1 MTELDTA
8 AQGPAELEMAPTRY
22 IEGGKIRFA
31 YRRLGPSTG
40 TPLILLQ
47 HFSGNIDAWDPAV
60 VNALAANR
68 TVIAFDNAGVG
79 RSTGQTPDTV
89 EAMARDAVDF
99 IHLLGFSEVDLL
111 GFSLGGCVAQQIA
124 AEHGR
129 LVRKLI
135 LVGTAPKGGE
145 EHLLAVLQD
154 AFSQADVPDPRLPL
168 FFTKSSASRSSGLA
182 FLKRTK
188 VRKDDRDTDNGSAV
202 TDPQAKALI
211 TWCATPDPEHAILRA
226 IRQPTLVVSG
236 SDDTMLPANNA
247 YAMFKELSN
256 AQLVLYPDSGHG
268 ALFQHHE
275 IFVNHVRTFLQA

>member
-1 MTELDTA
+1 MIEPAITSQDA
-8 AQGPAELEMAPTRY
+8 ATLETAPTRY
-22 IEGGKIRFA
+22 IEGLGIRFA

-40 TPLILLQ
+40 TPPVLLQ

-60 VNALAANR
+60 VNALAVER
-68 TVIAFDNAGVG
+68 PVIAFDNAGIG
-79 RSTGQTPDTV
+79 RSTGQTPDNIA
-89 EAMARDAVDF
+89 AMARDAVDF
-99 IHLLGFSEVDLL
+99 INLLGLSEVDLL

-145 EHLLAVLQD
+145 EHLLAVLQE
-154 AFSQADVPDPRLPL
+154 AFSQTDAPDPRLPL
-168 FFTKSSASRSSGLA
+168 FFTKSSASQSSGLA

-211 TWCATPDPEHAILRA
+211 TWCATPDPGHTMLRA
-226 IRQPTLVVSG
+226 IRQPTLVASG

-247 YAMFKELSN
+247 YAMFKALSK
-256 AQLVLYPDSGHG
+256 AHLVLYPDSGHG

-275 IFVNHVRTFLQA
+275 TFVSHVRTFLEA